1 MTATFGAPG
10 LPLLTLLDSIHTFGQ
25 WKLGLSGEPAD
36 INNGCNYG
44 E

>member
-1 MTATFGAPG
+1 MMATFGARG
-10 LPLLTLLDSIHTFGQ
+10 LPLLTHLDSIHTFGQ
-25 WKLGLSGEPAD
+25 WELGLSREPAD